1 MPRRGQIR
9 MDPPACQLRP
19 LRTLTGVSFLGS
31 VGRASAY
38 TEVTHE
44 IGRRSMAGLAR
55 IGPRATG
62 GGLVS
67 GDCDF
72 GAGRDGEMASP
83 IRRAAAGIGLAAA
96 GLVLVASVAA
106 TSAAAAT
113 PTPTPTGSAGATTV
127 MVHNGQFGQYLTDG
141 KGRSVY
147 RFAAD
152 TGSTSTCYGPCA
164 AAWPPLVTTGKPTA
178 GPGVN
183 AADLGTTNR
192 SDGTK
197 QVTYFGHP
205 LYLYTADT
213 APGMTNG
220 QGLNNLGG
228 LWWLVSPSGS
238 DITTKSGSATATP
251 HTSAPATGGGMY
263 GH

>member
-1 MPRRGQIR
+1 MI
-9 MDPPACQLRP
+9 
-19 LRTLTGVSFLGS
+19 
-31 VGRASAY
+31 Y
-38 TEVTHE
+38 
-44 IGRRSMAGLAR
+44 
-55 IGPRATG
+55 
-62 GGLVS
+62 
-67 GDCDF
+67 
-72 GAGRDGEMASP
+72 P

-96 GLVLVASVAA
+96 GLVLIASVGA

-127 MVHNGQFGQYLTDG
+127 MVHNGQFGMYLTDG
-141 KGRSVY
+141 KGHSLY

-152 TGSTSTCYGPCA
+152 TGSTSTCFGACA
-164 AAWPPLVTTGKPTA
+164 AVWPPLLTTGKPTA

-183 AADLGTTNR
+183 AANLGTTNR
-192 SDGTK
+192 SDGGK

-205 LYLYTADT
+205 LYLYTVDT
-213 APGMTNG
+213 APGMTKG

-238 DITTKSGSATATP
+238 NITTTGGGATP
-251 HTSAPATGGGMY
+251 HTSAPTTGGGMY

>member
-1 MPRRGQIR
+1 M
-9 MDPPACQLRP
+9 
-19 LRTLTGVSFLGS
+19 V
-31 VGRASAY
+31 Y
-38 TEVTHE
+38 
-44 IGRRSMAGLAR
+44 
-55 IGPRATG
+55 
-62 GGLVS
+62 
-67 GDCDF
+67 
-72 GAGRDGEMASP
+72 P

-96 GLVLVASVAA
+96 GLVLIASVAA
-106 TSAAAAT
+106 TSAAAT
-113 PTPTPTGSAGATTV
+113 PTPTPTGSAAPTV

-141 KGRSVY
+141 KGRSLY

-152 TGSTSTCYGPCA
+152 TGNTSTCYGPCA
-164 AAWPPLVTTGKPTA
+164 AAWPPLVTAGKPTA

-183 AADLGTTNR
+183 AADLSTTNR

-238 DITTKSGSATATP
+238 NITSKSGTGTATP
-251 HTSAPATGGGMY
+251 HTSGPATGGGMY